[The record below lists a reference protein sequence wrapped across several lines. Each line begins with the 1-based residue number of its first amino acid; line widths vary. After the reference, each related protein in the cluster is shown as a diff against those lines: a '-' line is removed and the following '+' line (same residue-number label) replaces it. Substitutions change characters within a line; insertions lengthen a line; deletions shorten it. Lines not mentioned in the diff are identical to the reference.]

1 MGRTGGIRRWSKWR
15 IAALAILAL
24 GILLAAK
31 AWHDTMA
38 DPAVRRTAV
47 ALNGLPAGSPP
58 LTLALLSDIHVAGPD
73 MPPERLARIV
83 AKVNALKPDIVLI
96 AGDLVSE
103 KRTATHIYTPQ
114 EVVAPL
120 AALDAPL
127 GVFAVPGNHDHWF
140 DLPGLARELDA
151 HGIELLVNDAVQA
164 GPLVLGG
171 LDDAYTGRADLP
183 RTLAAMDRLS
193 GGRVIFGHSP
203 DSFPQVPR
211 SVPLML
217 AGHTHCGQIAYPWG
231 GAPAYLSEYGDR
243 YACGRVDE
251 DGKTIVVGAGLGT
264 SLIPMRLFT
273 RPEIWLIEV
282 RATR

>member
-1 MGRTGGIRRWSKWR
+1 MDGNGRKRRWSKWR
-15 IAALAILAL
+15 TAALVVLAL
-24 GILLAAK
+24 GILVAAK

-38 DPAVRRTAV
+38 DPVVRRTAV
-47 ALNGLPAGSPP
+47 ALPGIPAGSSP
-58 LTLALLSDIHVAGPD
+58 LTIALLSDIHVAGPD

-83 AKVNALKPDIVLI
+83 AQVNALKPDIVLI

-120 AALDAPL
+120 ADLHAPL

-140 DLPGLARELDA
+140 DLPGLSRELRA
-151 HGIELLVNDAVQA
+151 HGIGLLANDAVQA
-164 GPLVLGG
+164 GPLAIGG
-171 LDDAYTGRADLP
+171 LDDAYTGRADVP
-183 RTLAAMDRLS
+183 RTIAAMDRLA
-193 GGRVIFGHSP
+193 GARVIFGHSP

-211 SVPLML
+211 SVSLML
-217 AGHTHCGQIAYPWG
+217 AGHTHCGQIGYPWG
-231 GAPAYLSEYGDR
+231 GAPAYLSDYGDR

-264 SLIPMRLFT
+264 SLIPVRLFT
-273 RPEIWLIEV
+273 RPEIWLIEL
-282 RATR
+282 RTR

>member
-273 RPEIWLIEV
+273 RPEIWLIEL
-282 RATR
+282 RAE